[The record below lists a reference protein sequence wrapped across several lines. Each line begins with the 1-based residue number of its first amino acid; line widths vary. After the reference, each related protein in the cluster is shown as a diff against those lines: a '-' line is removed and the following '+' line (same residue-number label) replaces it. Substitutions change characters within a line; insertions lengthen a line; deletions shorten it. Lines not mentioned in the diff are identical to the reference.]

1 MAHYHSGLPPMDL
14 EPFDPTPL
22 WAATNS
28 PRREKDLPT
37 RAISRVAAL
46 RAGAA
51 LFITL
56 GVAVAAFLLF
66 A

>member
-22 WAATNS
+22 WEATNS
-28 PRREKDLPT
+28 VRIDKT
-37 RAISRVAAL
+37 TITGASRWTAL

-51 LFITL
+51 VVLALAATL
-56 GVAVAAFLLF
+56 AGVFLLG
-66 A
+66 

>member
-22 WAATNS
+22 WEATNAS
-28 PRREKDLPT
+28 RNDKPT
-37 RAISRVAAL
+37 ISGTSRWTAL

-51 LFITL
+51 VVLALAATVA
-56 GVAVAAFLLF
+56 GVFLLG
-66 A
+66 

>member
-22 WAATNS
+22 WEATNS
-28 PRREKDLPT
+28 
-37 RAISRVAAL
+37 SRNDKTTTPGASRWTAL

-51 LFITL
+51 VVLALAATIA
-56 GVAVAAFLLF
+56 GVFLLG
-66 A
+66 